1 MKDKLKINKTSIKE
15 IIAWLLGG
23 ILLLFITEYIQRSDF
38 TSIITFAKD
47 RTNAF
52 AINLLIILLITSI
65 TFILKRK
72 KQHTF

>member
-38 TSIITFAKD
+38 TSIITFA
-47 RTNAF
+47 
-52 AINLLIILLITSI
+52 INLLIILLITSI